1 MGESP
6 TDLAALD
13 AGTLRKLLS
22 SALREI
28 EKLRQGIET
37 QRQEVDKLFEQN
49 VRLRHEN
56 EALHEEI
63 RRLKGLKG
71 KPKLKP
77 SGMEKE
83 TTKRAAAKDGKKQRR
98 RNSKISSLKV
108 DAEEILRVQPP
119 EGSRH
124 KGYEEYVVQD
134 IEFRPRTV
142 RFLRERWE
150 TPDGTRLV
158 APLPAGIKGDVGP
171 GLRRLV
177 LMLYHQ
183 GQMTM
188 PRICELLNDV
198 GIAISKRQVVR
209 LLNDGHDGFHGEALE
224 VLRTGM
230 RTGRWISV
238 DDTGAR
244 HKSRNGYCT
253 QIGNDLFTY
262 FTTRD
267 SKSRLNFLDILRA
280 GYCDFVVNE
289 AALSY
294 MRQAGLSD
302 PVIGFLQSERKT
314 RFEDDDAWFA
324 HLDRLGISQDKAI
337 KVASEG
343 ALYGSIIEHGLLH
356 DDSVILSDGAGQFNV
371 HWHAL
376 CWVHSERLFHK
387 IETLTEPQ
395 RRAVDQVRRL
405 IWRFYAALKDYR
417 NNPTPKRRAS
427 LRARFDRIFRR
438 STGFKAL
445 DDALDRALANKEAL
459 LVALDRP
466 DVPLHTNSTETEIR
480 IMVTRRKISGG
491 TRSDAGR
498 TARDTFLG
506 LNKTCR
512 KLKISFWQYL
522 GDRLDVPD
530 APSIDF
536 LPEIIA
542 RRAQAP

>member
-6 TDLAALD
+6 ADLAALD
-13 AGTLRKLLS
+13 AGTLRQLFS
-22 SALREI
+22 SAQRRIVALREDV
-28 EKLRQGIET
+28 EN
-37 QRQEVDKLFEQN
+37 LFQAN
-49 VRLRHEN
+49 ARLRHEN
-56 EALHEEI
+56 AALREEI

-83 TTKRAAAKDGKKQRR
+83 TTKRAAAKDGKKRR
-98 RNSKISSLKV
+98 RRGNKISNLKIDSEV
-108 DAEEILRVQPP
+108 KLHVQPP

-134 IEFRPRTV
+134 IEFRPHTV

-150 TPDGTRLV
+150 TPDGKRLV
-158 APLPAGIKGDVGP
+158 APLPTGIKGDVGP

-188 PRICELLNDV
+188 PRTSDLLNDV
-198 GIAISKRQVVR
+198 GIVISKRQITR
-209 LLNDGHDGFHGEALE
+209 LLNDGHDGFHAEALE

-230 RTGRWISV
+230 RTASWFSV

-244 HKSRNGYCT
+244 HKNRNGYCT

-262 FTTRD
+262 FATRD

-280 GYCDFVVNE
+280 GYSDYVVNE

-294 MRQAGLSD
+294 MRQTGLSD
-302 PVIGFLQSERKT
+302 PVIGLLQSDTQT
-314 RFEDDDAWFA
+314 RFEDDAAWFA
-324 HLDRLGISQDKAI
+324 HLDRLAISQPKAV
-337 KVASEG
+337 KVTSEG
-343 ALYGSIIEHGLLH
+343 ALLGSSFEHGLLH
-356 DDSVILSDGAGQFNV
+356 DDSVILSDDAGQFNV
-371 HWHAL
+371 HGHAL
-376 CWVHSERLFHK
+376 CWIHSERNFHK
-387 IETLTEPQ
+387 IETHDAAQ
-395 RRAVDQVRRL
+395 RRAVDRVQSL
-405 IWRFYAALKDYR
+405 IWRFYAALTDYR
-417 NNPTPKRRAS
+417 KNPTAKRRAS

-445 DDALDRALANKEAL
+445 DDALERTLAKKEAL

-466 DVPLHTNSTETEIR
+466 DVPLHTNATETEIR
-480 IMVTRRKISGG
+480 AMVTRRKISGG

-498 TARDTFLG
+498 DARDTFIG
-506 LNKTCR
+506 LYKTCR
-512 KLKISFWQYL
+512 KLDVSFWQYL
-522 GDRLDVPD
+522 GDRLEAPD
-530 APSIDF
+530 APSIDR
-536 LPEIIA
+536 LSEIIA
-542 RRAQAP
+542 RRAQPP